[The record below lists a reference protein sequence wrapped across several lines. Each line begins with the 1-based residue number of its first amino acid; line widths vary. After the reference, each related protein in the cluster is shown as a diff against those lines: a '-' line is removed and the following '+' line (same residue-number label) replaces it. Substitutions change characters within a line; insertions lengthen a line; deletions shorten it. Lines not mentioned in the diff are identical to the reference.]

1 VVVVTET
8 VFGGIYGSGPPEH
21 PPAPSTV
28 YVVYQ
33 PGFAESGKFA
43 PSTIIP
49 IRTATNTPAKP
60 IRIRGLSD
68 VAITP
73 DGKTIYAVTGDGI
86 VPISVATGKPGKP
99 IRADGTSLL
108 PSDTIIP
115 INLATHAVGKPINL
129 SSPVS
134 AIEFTPDGRTAYAP
148 QIRIQ
153 GQHSHSDQHRH
164 RHARPADPHRLLL
177 GFYGDHAQREDGLCR
192 HCRRS

>member
-1 VVVVTET
+1 M
-8 VFGGIYGSGPPEH
+8 
-21 PPAPSTV
+21 
-28 YVVYQ
+28 
-33 PGFAESGKFA
+33 
-43 PSTIIP
+43 
-49 IRTATNTPAKP
+49 
-60 IRIRGLSD
+60 
-68 VAITP
+68 
-73 DGKTIYAVTGDGI
+73 YAVTGDGI

-99 IRADGTSLL
+99 IRADGVARIVISPNGKTAYGTSLL